1 MTSPFP
7 SDQQYIAGGGFAPVG
22 CGVPNYVV
30 RSQINQRDNNED
42 SFLVIPICLGG
53 QASPL
58 YLLAVADGMGGHAH
72 GEHISY
78 QALKKLSL
86 GLFEQLVTLPN
97 LNHLQPTALTSQNL
111 VQVLTDALPLVNL
124 YIQKMIQANRWERAG
139 STLVVALILGNEVV
153 VTNLGDSP
161 LFYMNAA
168 HQTCHQITE
177 EHTVA
182 GMLLR
187 ANLISPEMAQV
198 HQGKNQLEFFIG
210 CDHLPEPLPMHRFSL
225 GAQDRLLLC
234 SDGISG
240 SLDLTLL
247 QQLCSNVSLS
257 LDEIADRLIEA
268 ALSAGETDN
277 QTLILWE
284 SPPPIPGITPELAPT
299 LESTTPT
306 VSQTPYLR

>member
-1 MTSPFP
+1 M
-7 SDQQYIAGGGFAPVG
+7 AGGGFALARD
-22 CGVPNYVV
+22 GVPHYAV

-42 SFLVIPICLGG
+42 SFLVLPLCLGG

-97 LNHLQPTALTSQNL
+97 LNHLQPAALTAQNL
-111 VQVLTDALPLVNL
+111 VQVLTDALPLINI

-161 LFYMNAA
+161 LFYINAA
-168 HQTCHQITE
+168 DQTCRQITA

-187 ANLISPEMAQV
+187 ANLITPEMAQV
-198 HQGKNQLEFFIG
+198 HQGKNQLEYFIG
-210 CDHLPEPLPMHRFSL
+210 CDHLPEPLPMHRLTL
-225 GAQDRLLLC
+225 GAKDRLLLC

-240 SLDLTLL
+240 SLDLKLL
-247 QQLCSNVSLS
+247 QQLCSQDSLS
-257 LDEIADRLIEA
+257 LDEIADRLLEA

-284 SPPPIPGITPELAPT
+284 SPCLNPGIPSEVAPP
-299 LESTTPT
+299 LESTPPT